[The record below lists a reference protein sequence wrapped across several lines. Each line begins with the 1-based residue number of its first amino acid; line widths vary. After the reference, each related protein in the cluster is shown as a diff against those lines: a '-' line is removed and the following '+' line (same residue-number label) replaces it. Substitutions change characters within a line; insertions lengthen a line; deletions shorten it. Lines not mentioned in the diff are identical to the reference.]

1 MHLFDYSI
9 LQYISATEV
18 ANIDKKFEKLLHH
31 FNLIIT
37 KRKNKQHKIT
47 IM

>member
-9 LQYISATEV
+9 LQYINATEV

-31 FNLIIT
+31 WSSQKEKTNNI
-37 KRKNKQHKIT
+37 K
-47 IM
+47 

>member
-9 LQYISATEV
+9 LQYINATEV
-18 ANIDKKFEKLLHH
+18 ANIDKNFEKLLYH